1 MENNE
6 NYVYWKLEKYQLN
19 LLLKQVNQF
28 KTENEKDNTFR
39 NAMREDLLLLLRSS
53 ENPVSWK
60 LVKGQVDF
68 LLKFSNQLENVEK
81 ENQEAASQLLD
92 DLSFLFQYLDALENP
107 DCKDEDEEENA

>member
-107 DCKDEDEEENA
+107 DREDEDEEENA

>member
-81 ENQEAASQLLD
+81 EDQEAASLLLD
-92 DLSFLFQYLDALENP
+92 DLSFLFQYLDALGNP
-107 DCKDEDEEENA
+107 DRKDEDEEENA